1 MNEDTYV
8 KEKLGHCA
16 RITIPLVTTDQI
28 KAAAVALRHAA
39 DDLDVLLG
47 EGRKSSFSNVLVA
60 RGIIGRASRRL
71 KGGMLYG
78 KTR

>member
-1 MNEDTYV
+1 MKEDTYV
-8 KEKLGHCA
+8 TEKLGHCA

-28 KAAAVALRHAA
+28 KAASSVLRSAA
-39 DDLDVLLG
+39 DELDVLLG

-60 RGIIGRASRRL
+60 RGIIGRASRVL